1 MNLKDFDNTK
11 DVQYLFNKI
20 CVVESKAKEIKERL
34 YRVKEMAD
42 GDMMLLDHIAELER
56 IYEKYHKEYKIL
68 LDFAGQ
74 IIEENKQRKMTQRW
88 YR

>member
-1 MNLKDFDNTK
+1 
-11 DVQYLFNKI
+11 
-20 CVVESKAKEIKERL
+20 
-34 YRVKEMAD
+34 MAD

-56 IYEKYHKEYKIL
+56 VYEKYHKEYKML

-74 IIEENKQRKMTQRW
+74 TIEENAKRKTTQRW

>member
-1 MNLKDFDNTK
+1 MNPE
-11 DVQYLFNKI
+11 DVKTVQQLFNEI
-20 CVVESKAKEIKERL
+20 YIVESKAKEIKERL

-56 IYEKYHKEYKIL
+56 VYEKYHKEYKML

-74 IIEENKQRKMTQRW
+74 TIEENAKRKTTQRW